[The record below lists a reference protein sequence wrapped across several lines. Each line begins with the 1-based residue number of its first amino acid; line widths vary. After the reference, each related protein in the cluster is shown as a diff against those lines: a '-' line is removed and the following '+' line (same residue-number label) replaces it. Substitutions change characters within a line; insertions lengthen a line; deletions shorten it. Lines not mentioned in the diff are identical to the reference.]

1 MADQAVKDMSEYWMD
16 VNEEREQ
23 REGSREVSCRA
34 RKEVYYSG
42 GEKNSLSSHKIISRK
57 RQR

>member
-1 MADQAVKDMSEYWMD
+1 MD